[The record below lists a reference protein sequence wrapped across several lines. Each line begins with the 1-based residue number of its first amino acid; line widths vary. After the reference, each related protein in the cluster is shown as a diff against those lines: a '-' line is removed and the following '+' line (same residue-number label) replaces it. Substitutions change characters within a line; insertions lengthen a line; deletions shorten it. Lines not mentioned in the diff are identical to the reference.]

1 MRYATD
7 FFANEVRRE
16 AGSEQRAVQRRKLA
30 LVNLSSRHSQFPF
43 NALADQRGRIG
54 ILGSFLQRGFDVAIG
69 NAACAKLPRDSELT
83 LLPRFRAKAYKL
95 FRIAGVIDQ
104 VLAFQALD
112 DAFQPIFVFAPPR
125 QRLLHLRDGM
135 GASHQDLDGG
145 IVQLRFG
152 FELTGLAKGGHGV
165 RIEEEGAGRQRG
177 MRDVVKRRADGG
189 WSSFGAC
196 MRQPAANGALPRA
209 PETVG
214 RRPNIRGCAG
224 ARARFRP
231 EFVLYDWSQLKMRH
245 FQTQEGPAPAGFR
258 SLVIFSRSARSQPF
272 ARPSPRERRRRR
284 SGYPE
289 CAA

>member
-177 MRDVVKRRADGG
+177 MRDLVQKGGREGATKHPRVRWSTRTVPARIHALRLVVVENAARSDTGRP
-189 WSSFGAC
+189 GA
-196 MRQPAANGALPRA
+196 
-209 PETVG
+209 G
-214 RRPNIRGCAG
+214 R
-224 ARARFRP
+224 
-231 EFVLYDWSQLKMRH
+231 S
-245 FQTQEGPAPAGFR
+245 FR